1 MAAQLTVYVRPG
13 CHLCD
18 EALAALRRLG
28 AERVFA
34 LEVVDIESDE
44 ALHGLYL
51 ERIPV
56 VVLDGEELYDFF
68 LDEDDLCARLDAD
81 ARR

>member
-81 ARR
+81 GRR